1 MVPYYLKNNLKNIR
15 KSKDQVTAIL
25 ASSAGN
31 TKLDIFYYGE
41 IIVSKGTPFITDGEF
56 PCLIVAK
63 DPISGEE
70 FTDLDGAKHGYDA
83 MFCNEYIGVVNRILR
98 KYEKCG
104 GEVQIELGYS
114 IDYEEEKGDYD
125 FVGDKVKLMY
135 GTMGWEDAKSIGFDW
150 ILLKFIDSEKDFFEM
165 ELA

>member
-1 MVPYYLKNNLKNIR
+1 MLKAALK
-15 KSKDQVTAIL
+15 SVDFTVFLTV
-25 ASSAGN
+25 
-31 TKLDIFYYGE
+31 YGDL
-41 IIVSKGTPFITDGEF
+41 FITEGEF

-70 FTDLDGAKHGYDA
+70 FTVFDGAKHGYDA
-83 MFCNEYIGVVNRILR
+83 MFCNEYIEVVNRVLR

-104 GEVQIELGYS
+104 EEVQIELGYS

-125 FVGDKVKLMY
+125 FAGDKVKLMY

-150 ILLKFIDSEKDFFEM
+150 ISLKFIDSGKDFFEM

>member
-1 MVPYYLKNNLKNIR
+1 MIPYYLKDNLKKI
-15 KSKDQVTAIL
+15 KEAKDKTTAIL

-31 TKLDIFYYGE
+31 TNLDIFYYGK

-70 FTDLDGAKHGYDA
+70 FTVFDGAKHGYDA
-83 MFCNEYIGVVNRILR
+83 MFCNEYEDAPERSLV
-98 KYEKCG
+98 KYEKYS
-104 GEVQIELGYS
+104 GEIQIRLGYS
-114 IDYEEEKGDYD
+114 IDYEEEKECYD
-125 FVGDKVKLMY
+125 FEGNKVKLMY
-135 GTMGWEDAKSIGFDW
+135 GAMDWEDAKSIGFDW
-150 ILLKFIDSEKDFFEM
+150 ISLRFVRPKKEFFET

>member
-1 MVPYYLKNNLKNIR
+1 MIPYYLKDNLKKIEET
-15 KSKDQVTAIL
+15 KDETTAIL
-25 ASSAGN
+25 SSSTGN
-31 TKLDIFYYGE
+31 TRLDIFYYGE
-41 IIVSKGTPFITDGEF
+41 TIDENGDLFITEGEF

-70 FTDLDGAKHGYDA
+70 FTVFDGAKHGYDA
-83 MFCNEYIGVVNRILR
+83 MFCNKYIKVANRALR

-104 GEVQIELGYS
+104 GEVQIKLGYS

>member
-1 MVPYYLKNNLKNIR
+1 MVPYYLKDNLKKI
-15 KSKDQVTAIL
+15 KEAEDETTAIL
-25 ASSAGN
+25 ASSSGN
-31 TKLDIFYYGE
+31 TRLDIFYYGE
-41 IIVSKGTPFITDGEF
+41 TTDENGDLFITEGEF

-70 FTDLDGAKHGYDA
+70 FTVFDGAKHGYDA
-83 MFCNEYIGVVNRILR
+83 MFCNEYIGVVNRALK

-104 GEVQIELGYS
+104 GEVQIDLGYS
-114 IDYEEEKGDYD
+114 IDYEEEKDDYD
-125 FVGDKVKLMY
+125 FAGDKVKLMY

-150 ILLKFIDSEKDFFEM
+150 ISLKFVDSGKDFFEM